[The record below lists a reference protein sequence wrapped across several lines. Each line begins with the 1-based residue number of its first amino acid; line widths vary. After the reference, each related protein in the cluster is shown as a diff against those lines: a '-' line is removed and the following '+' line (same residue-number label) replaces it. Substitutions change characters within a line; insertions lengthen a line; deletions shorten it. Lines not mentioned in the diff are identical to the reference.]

1 MAPGTADRSAAAG
14 GSGVVARWDVVGGVW
29 RLISVAGA
37 QWRATVTPEPSRAI
51 QRVPCGVH
59 MVMLAF
65 YVAQNVTNSPSGN
78 HKPGWVTLAMQR

>member
-1 MAPGTADRSAAAG
+1 MEGHG
-14 GSGVVARWDVVGGVW
+14 
-29 RLISVAGA
+29 
-37 QWRATVTPEPSRAI
+37 TPEPSRAI